1 MPAGLLHIGLGD
13 LFLGEGLPEH
23 LLPVGRLVPRLHPG
37 EERLQALLARRRQ
50 HERVEVRELLA
61 ALGQRLPPR
70 PRGPRSDMRVTSIS
84 VSIRAHLDVYCMSE
98 LVSQLSIML
107 S

>member
-70 PRGPRSDMRVTSIS
+70 PRSDMRVTSIS